1 MFIGKNS
8 KKAILLRQQD
18 ETLFAFVA
26 AEVEEGIRREGLW
39 SQAKSLANGDVGKTE
54 AEYLKLRVQ
63 SIKDELT
70 LEQIL
75 NKEFQ
80 PIQNTQQDQ
89 SAEIITSSDNHTVVS
104 LATMFL
110 WIFAV
115 FVVFGF
121 VSLFAIL
128 LG

>member
-18 ETLFAFVA
+18 EILYAFVA
-26 AEVEEGIRREGLW
+26 AEVEEGVRREGLW

-54 AEYLKLRVQ
+54 AGYLKLRVQ

-80 PIQNTQQDQ
+80 PIQNT
-89 SAEIITSSDNHTVVS
+89 
-104 LATMFL
+104 
-110 WIFAV
+110 
-115 FVVFGF
+115 
-121 VSLFAIL
+121 
-128 LG
+128 